1 MLYFH
6 IFYAAGIPRKD
17 WTPRTFRCGGAS
29 GKHESVNPYCNLVHL
44 LLHVLNVFIG
54 ITEPVTLLYFFQGK
68 SGEPGPPGDRGH
80 PGAPGVPGEHGLPG
94 TAGKEGGKVSP
105 HSQVHSV

>member
-1 MLYFH
+1 M
-6 IFYAAGIPRKD
+6 
-17 WTPRTFRCGGAS
+17 
-29 GKHESVNPYCNLVHL
+29 
-44 LLHVLNVFIG
+44 LNVFIG

>member
-1 MLYFH
+1 MF
-6 IFYAAGIPRKD
+6 
-17 WTPRTFRCGGAS
+17 S
-29 GKHESVNPYCNLVHL
+29 LVL
-44 LLHVLNVFIG
+44 LSQSHCYI
-54 ITEPVTLLYFFQGK
+54 FFQGK